1 MVCICQ
7 LTVFLHGHSLS
18 IGGRQAGE
26 RLLHGNTHTHIF
38 VLRSLAQ
45 THSLKSRGVYGVISA
60 SEARKQQRLKKK
72 LKLHIRGNWRQWLSF
87 LVVGDSQCP
96 KFLSFLP
103 SLHIRLTLSL
113 FRFFLCL
120 YYHQFTSVHLGSFTW
135 HIFPLCLD
143 ELNCPFLVASAAVLL

>member
-1 MVCICQ
+1 MCICQ

-18 IGGRQAGE
+18 IGGRQAGGWAPFA
-26 RLLHGNTHTHIF
+26 RQHTHLCFTIT
-38 VLRSLAQ
+38 RSN
-45 THSLKSRGVYGVISA
+45 THSLKSRGVYGVLSA

-87 LVVGDSQCP
+87 LVVGDSQYP

-143 ELNCPFLVASAAVLL
+143 DLNCPFLFASAAVLL